1 MIRHSFILL
10 SFCTALIACA
20 GAPAQER
27 RAIAWDGLGKDPNR
41 PHVAKRRVANPAPA
55 APDPNQERE
64 RVLGTLQP
72 YSQAWWAVHDEIQ
85 AENDRRLG
93 SKLLICPRC
102 VEPSPPSEN
111 VTGSIR

>member
-1 MIRHSFILL
+1 MIRYSFILL

-20 GAPAQER
+20 GASAQER
-27 RAIAWDGLGKDPNR
+27 RPIAWDGLGKDPNR
-41 PHVAKRRVANPAPA
+41 PHVAKRRVANPVPP

-72 YSQAWWAVHDEIQ
+72 YSQAWWVVHDEIQ

-93 SKLLICPRC
+93 TKLLICPRC
-102 VEPSPPSEN
+102 VESSPPSEN